1 MNAPSLRPRVLPW
14 SLVALAAGML
24 ASPACVG
31 DPNDVNFDEPWEN
44 YSVEALTSACTASAI
59 RAGTPPERRAII
71 DRALNWVERRVMYSQ
86 TPQAS
91 VGGYRTDCSGL
102 VSMAWGL
109 PTPGNTTHSFAGGPW
124 DNRRSRRITWDEL
137 EPGDAINYPSR
148 HIMLFAGWLDE
159 RKTRFCTIEEYNWG
173 RPASILHHTIYDR
186 SGGRP
191 YRDVYLPIRFS
202 NTPPGAS
209 ATPAGGGV
217 SSASVGGGGA
227 GGASSTSATCF
238 SHTLSRAMP
247 SLACVQSRFDGQW
260 YQCVRGAWRE
270 SISTGQYGA
279 CSSSNALSRAGNAVC
294 FSGTY
299 GREVREGVCIESRFD
314 NVWYQCT
321 DTGWVHNPTIESARR
336 GPVGACTEYL
346 PLR

>member
-1 MNAPSLRPRVLPW
+1 MKVDALRKRVASW
-14 SLVALAAGML
+14 SLVVVAGAII
-24 ASPACVG
+24 ASPGCVG
-31 DPNDVNFDEPWEN
+31 DPNDVNFDDPWEN

-59 RAGTPPERRAII
+59 RAGTPDSRRAII

-86 TPQAS
+86 TPQSS

-124 DNRRSRRITWDEL
+124 DNGRSRRIQWSEL
-137 EPGDAINYPSR
+137 EPGDALNYPAH

-159 RKTRFCTIEEYNWG
+159 NRTRFCTIEEYNWG

-186 SGGRP
+186 SRGRP
-191 YRDVYLPIRFS
+191 YRDVYLPTRFS

-209 ATPAGGGV
+209 ASTGT
-217 SSASVGGGGA
+217 SGGGG
-227 GGASSTSATCF
+227 GGSGGTGGSSSTAPSCF
-238 SHTLSRAMP
+238 SHTLSRSMASM
-247 SLACVQSRFDGQW
+247 SCVQSRFDGQW
-260 YQCVRGAWRE
+260 YQCVSGAWR
-270 SISTGQYGA
+270 SGNGTFGA
-279 CSSSNALSRAGNAVC
+279 CASSSPLNRGGTALC

-299 GREVREGVCIESRFD
+299 GREMREGACVESRFD
-314 NVWYQCT
+314 EVWYQCT
-321 DTGWVHNPTIESARR
+321 STGWVHNPSIESGRR
-336 GPVGACTEYL
+336 GAAGACTEFL